1 MGFRVV
7 STFIEI
13 PKDMLKNTEV
23 CLKMLQET
31 LTYQRQHYVYEIDGL
46 IIHTTSDYVRNTSKN
61 PKYAIAFKEDTE
73 TQATVVAVLW
83 KPSQYGALKPRIQ
96 IEPTFLCGVTI
107 TYVNGHNAA
116 FIRDNKIG
124 PGTVITLVRSGDVI
138 PKVMDVVTP
147 TNASLPKTI
156 PYKWGG
162 DTGMDIYTTDISTE
176 QTIQQIKSFIKG
188 LEIMNVSDSTIRVL
202 VKNGYDTILK
212 IIKATSSDFKKI
224 DGFQDKR
231 SERTYNCIQEKLQDV
246 DLAGLMACSGC
257 FGYGMGKVRMSEL
270 LKHIPDLLNT
280 TLDDDFLFGK
290 IVCVEGFSDIL
301 ARKIVD
307 NLPSFKLFLEELKPY
322 IKLAGIKTPQ
332 KGKLTNLKIVMSG
345 FRDQSLATLIEQN
358 GGKVTT
364 SVSKNTHVV
373 ITTDKS
379 SSSSKVTTAKELKLE
394 ILTPDE
400 FTEKYL
406 S

>member
-1 MGFRVV
+1 
-7 STFIEI
+7 
-13 PKDMLKNTEV
+13 
-23 CLKMLQET
+23 
-31 LTYQRQHYVYEIDGL
+31 
-46 IIHTTSDYVRNTSKN
+46 
-61 PKYAIAFKEDTE
+61 
-73 TQATVVAVLW
+73 
-83 KPSQYGALKPRIQ
+83 
-96 IEPTFLCGVTI
+96 
-107 TYVNGHNAA
+107 
-116 FIRDNKIG
+116 
-124 PGTVITLVRSGDVI
+124 
-138 PKVMDVVTP
+138 
-147 TNASLPKTI
+147 
-156 PYKWGG
+156 
-162 DTGMDIYTTDISTE
+162 
-176 QTIQQIKSFIKG
+176 
-188 LEIMNVSDSTIRVL
+188 MNVSDSTIRVL